1 MGTKK
6 REPVGFLPQDA
17 ESPVPAQRITQ
28 ADGESTL
35 SGVLEAALEI
45 ARKRRETLARMREAL
60 EKGNDAKVIE
70 IARELC
76 GVDNEPK
83 GHRTNSS
90 IN

>member
-45 ARKRRETLARMREAL
+45 AKRCPHLEHGTIDVAEAM
-60 EKGNDAKVIE
+60 EMGM
-70 IARELC
+70 
-76 GVDNEPK
+76 
-83 GHRTNSS
+83 
-90 IN
+90 

>member
-60 EKGNDAKVIE
+60 ENGNDAQVIE
-70 IARELC
+70 IAREFF
-76 GVDNEPK
+76 GVDDEKK
-83 GHRTNSS
+83 GHRTDPRLN
-90 IN
+90 